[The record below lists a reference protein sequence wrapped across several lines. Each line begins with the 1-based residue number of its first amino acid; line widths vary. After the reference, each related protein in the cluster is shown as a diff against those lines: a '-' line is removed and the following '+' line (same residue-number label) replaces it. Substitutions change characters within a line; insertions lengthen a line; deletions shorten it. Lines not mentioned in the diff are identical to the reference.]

1 MALIVMGSAKGAPGV
16 STTALALAAAW
27 PRGARPVV
35 WEADG
40 DGSDLLHR
48 FPVRAD
54 PGLVSL
60 AGALGPE
67 GLSTA
72 LVAEHTQML
81 PGGVPVMVG
90 PPGAGAARA
99 ALSALGAYWEQAGH
113 RESVWIVDLG
123 RITAPLNP
131 SAAQVLRAAD
141 AVVAVGTGDMAAL
154 THTAQMCDQVRELT
168 PVPMMVAVVG
178 ASQFSDGE
186 IVEALR
192 VDSCVRI
199 AHDPASARFLTG
211 GRPTAAPWWR
221 HRPRYPLLE
230 DAAELA
236 HDLLSRFPERTLPAE
251 DADAVSADEAAVR
264 PSLAAHVD
272 QGRGERR

>member
-1 MALIVMGSAKGAPGV
+1 MALIVTGSAKGAPGV

-67 GLSTA
+67 GLVA
-72 LVAEHTQML
+72 GLVAEHTQVL
-81 PGGVPVMVG
+81 PGGVPVVVG

-99 ALSALGAYWEQAGH
+99 ALSAMADHWKRAGHQAG
-113 RESVWIVDLG
+113 VWIVDLG
-123 RITAPLNP
+123 RITAPLGP
-131 SAAQVLRAAD
+131 DTTQVLGAAD
-141 AVVAVGTGDMAAL
+141 AVVTVSTGDMAAL
-154 THTAQMCDQVRELT
+154 THTAQLCDQVRELC
-168 PVPMMVAVVG
+168 PVPVLVAVVG

-192 VDSCVRI
+192 VDGCVRI
-199 AHDPASARFLTG
+199 AHDPATARILTG
-211 GRPTAAPWWR
+211 GRPPLSPWWR

-230 DAAELA
+230 DVSDLA
-236 HDLLSRFPERTLPAE
+236 HDLLPRLPEQLHPPE
-251 DADAVSADEAAVR
+251 DEEAVR
-264 PSLAAHVD
+264 PSLAVHVD